1 MILFAV
7 RRLLA
12 SIPVL
17 LLSSMLVF
25 AMVASSGDPLGEL
38 KSRNPPVPASVIEAR
53 RHQLLLD
60 RSLPERYW
68 HWFGR
73 FARGDMGRS
82 IAGLEVG
89 PLLARRMVVTL
100 RMVLL
105 AIVLAV
111 LLAVGSGVLSA
122 VRQYTATDHAFT
134 LVGFLFLSMPVFW
147 LAALLKEY
155 GAIRLNQLLGRQWVF
170 IVGEQSPNLAG
181 PLGHRLVDYAGH
193 LLLPTLAIALTFY
206 AGWSRFLRAAIL
218 DVLGS
223 DYLRMARAKGLPS
236 WRVTICHAL
245 RNALAPLVTVV
256 AIDAAGILGGVFVVE
271 AVFSWHGLGE
281 LFVGGLKASD
291 TNIVLACLMVSSIL
305 VVTFNLIADIL
316 YGLLDPR
323 VRGGATGA

>member
-12 SIPVL
+12 SILVL

-25 AMVASSGDPLGEL
+25 AMTASSGDPLGEL

-53 RHQLLLD
+53 RHHLLLD

-73 FARGDMGRS
+73 FVRGDMGRS
-82 IAGLEVG
+82 IAGLGVG
-89 PLLARRMVVTL
+89 PLLARRTVVTL

-111 LLAVGSGVLSA
+111 LLAIGSGVLSA
-122 VRQYTATDHAFT
+122 VRQYTATDYAFT
-134 LVGFLFLSMPVFW
+134 FVAFLFLSMPVFW

-170 IVGEQSPNLAG
+170 VVGQESPNLAG
-181 PLGHRLVDYAGH
+181 PLGHRLADYAGH

-223 DYLRMARAKGLPS
+223 DYLRMARAKGLPR
-236 WRVTICHAL
+236 WRVTICHVL

-281 LFVGGLKASD
+281 LFVGGLLASD
-291 TNIVLACLMVSSIL
+291 TNIVLACLMVTSIL

-316 YGLLDPR
+316 
-323 VRGGATGA
+323 